1 MGGREGAP
9 RGKGWVEHLPW
20 GGGAGEGWV
29 GGAERKH
36 VPLERIIVSFFKKA
50 SEVTVASN
58 N

>member
-1 MGGREGAP
+1 M
-9 RGKGWVEHLPW
+9 GKGGLNTCH

-36 VPLERIIVSFFKKA
+36 VPLERILVSFFKKA